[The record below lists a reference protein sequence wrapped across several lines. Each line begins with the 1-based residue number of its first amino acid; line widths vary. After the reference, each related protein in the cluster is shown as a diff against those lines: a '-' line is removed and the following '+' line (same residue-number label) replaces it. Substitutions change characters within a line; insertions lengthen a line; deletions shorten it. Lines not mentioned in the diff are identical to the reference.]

1 MKQQSTQVGS
11 GETDAESDVVRHQD
25 EAKFAEMQESRDQ
38 RTVKHEATE
47 QGDLGQSLGKSSSNG
62 EYSTNLFVNA
72 EKQRLRVG
80 AAWGMP
86 GLYASDGGNR
96 DLVLGTTGGKKVYF
110 GIGRNDAWIQAGTGH
125 MWLKGSATVKNYGHF
140 FAEGQRL
147 RVGAAWGMPGIYASD
162 GKNRDM
168 VIGTAAGKK
177 IYFGIKTNDAW
188 IQAGTGHMWLK
199 GKVTANMNSHFKAGG
214 KVLRV
219 GAAWGMPGIYASDGG
234 AEDLVLGT
242 KSGRRVYF
250 GVSKQNAWIQAGTGH
265 MWIKGSLTSENNA
278 YVIAEKQKLR
288 VGSVWGMPGL
298 YASDGEA
305 RDLVL
310 GTKKGRK
317 VYFGEHKG
325 DAWIQAGTGNAW
337 FKGGVR
343 SNANLDIT
351 VAGQRLRVGSWGGM
365 PGLYSSDD
373 APRDL
378 MLGTAKGRKVYMG
391 ASNSEAY
398 FTAGLG
404 SLWLK
409 GSLETHNNA
418 YIYAE
423 NNRLRVGSV
432 WGIPG
437 IYSSDGGARDLMLG
451 TAKNFKVFFGNHRE
465 DAWIQ
470 GGTGQS
476 YFKGAMTVTDNIKVS
491 KNGQALRVGE
501 VFGMPGIFSSDGV
514 SRDLMLGAAN
524 GKKVYF
530 GYARDNAY
538 VTSGTGDAW
547 FKGTATA
554 GNLVASNQLTVKKAA
569 FFEDTVTVKKNLIL
583 QTGES
588 VMDLAEEMRS
598 VRSENAELK
607 AMVAEMRSEME
618 AMRRR

>member
-1 MKQQSTQVGS
+1 MG
-11 GETDAESDVVRHQD
+11 
-25 EAKFAEMQESRDQ
+25 
-38 RTVKHEATE
+38 
-47 QGDLGQSLGKSSSNG
+47 
-62 EYSTNLFVNA
+62 
-72 EKQRLRVG
+72 
-80 AAWGMP
+80 
-86 GLYASDGGNR
+86 
-96 DLVLGTTGGKKVYF
+96 
-110 GIGRNDAWIQAGTGH
+110 
-125 MWLKGSATVKNYGHF
+125 
-140 FAEGQRL
+140 
-147 RVGAAWGMPGIYASD
+147 GMPGIYS
-162 GKNRDM
+162 
-168 VIGTAAGKK
+168 
-177 IYFGIKTNDAW
+177 
-188 IQAGTGHMWLK
+188 
-199 GKVTANMNSHFKAGG
+199 
-214 KVLRV
+214 
-219 GAAWGMPGIYASDGG
+219 SDGG
-234 AEDLVLGT
+234 TEDLVLGT

-288 VGSVWGMPGL
+288 GGSVWGMPGL

-317 VYFGEHKG
+317 VYFGENKG

-391 ASNSEAY
+391 ASTSEAY

-451 TAKNFKVFFGNHRE
+451 TAKNFKV
-465 DAWIQ
+465 
-470 GGTGQS
+470 
-476 YFKGAMTVTDNIKVS
+476 
-491 KNGQALRVGE
+491 

-547 FKGTATA
+547 LKGTATA

-598 VRSENAELK
+598 MRSENAELK

-618 AMRRR
+618 AMRAMRR